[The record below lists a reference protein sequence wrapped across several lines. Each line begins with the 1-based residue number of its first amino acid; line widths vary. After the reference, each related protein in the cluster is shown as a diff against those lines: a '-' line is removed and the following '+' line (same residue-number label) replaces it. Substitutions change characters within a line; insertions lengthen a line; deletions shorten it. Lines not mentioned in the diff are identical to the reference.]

1 VRNASE
7 NEEEK
12 KRFLGLPKNRRRHSL
27 GREERNENGTRGV
40 FLEAHVFNSSTSTWA
55 TRAKLV
61 SRTSIFTNG
70 RTTGMG
76 KQSEG

>member
-1 VRNASE
+1 MRTRKRRNV
-7 NEEEK
+7 
-12 KRFLGLPKNRRRHSL
+12 FWDFPKAGEGSL

-61 SRTSIFTNG
+61 SRPSIFTKG